1 MEASSSSSTIT
12 RLRRVADLISAPTG
26 RYYIQLLEANC
37 HGMTTVMIEW
47 AGKLVLA
54 VFARSVSKSGSSSA
68 VSFITITDL
77 PPGIEPVSKLGLVL
91 PTDQPCLFAEA

>member
-1 MEASSSSSTIT
+1 VT
-12 RLRRVADLISAPTG
+12 LISKPTG

-54 VFARSVSKSGSSSA
+54 VFSRSDSKSGSSSA
-68 VSFITITDL
+68 VSFITITAMAL
-77 PPGIEPVSKLGLVL
+77 SKFRNAVVNSLSAVVELTIRFAPGRTNFEKWPR
-91 PTDQPCLFAEA
+91 